1 MPNDILTGGGFPA
14 ADTLPQGEV
23 TMSRKR
29 KGPVMGYKAD
39 GSVGVF
45 DEDHPDF
52 DSFGENGLPP
62 GWSDHPGDIQDE
74 KLRTSESLTAR
85 AVRNPTDVRPAMTA
99 EQAPPASQSA
109 LKRYPNEAEPGASPT
124 MPITDA
130 AVEPDEP
137 RRRPGRPRKQ
147 PQDGDPLPVELRGG
161 HERAD
166 WHDQDHP
173 GGDPSLD
180 KPPST

>member
-1 MPNDILTGGGFPA
+1 MPNDFLTGGGLSA
-14 ADTLPQGEV
+14 AGTSHTQREA

-39 GSVGVF
+39 GSVGIF

-52 DSFGENGLPP
+52 DSFGENGLPA
-62 GWSDHPGDIQDE
+62 GWADHPGDIQDE
-74 KLRTSESLTAR
+74 KLRTTESLTAR
-85 AVRNPTDVRPAMTA
+85 AVRNPTDEKPAITA
-99 EQAPPASQSA
+99 ENAPPSSQSA
-109 LKRYPNEAEPGASPT
+109 LKRYPNEAEPGAAPT
-124 MPITDA
+124 LPIRSTA
-130 AVEPDEP
+130 EDEP
-137 RRRPGRPRKQ
+137 RRRGRPRKQ
-147 PQDGDPLPVELRGG
+147 PDDGDPLPVEIRGG
-161 HERAD
+161 VERAD